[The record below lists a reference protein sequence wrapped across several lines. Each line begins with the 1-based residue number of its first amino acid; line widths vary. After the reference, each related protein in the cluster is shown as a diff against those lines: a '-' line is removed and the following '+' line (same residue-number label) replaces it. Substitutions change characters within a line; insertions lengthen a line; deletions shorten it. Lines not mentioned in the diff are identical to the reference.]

1 MKTRQARRKVT
12 ASTKKVSR
20 AASEGY
26 VMPTKSEGK
35 KGRND
40 GTQALLATG
49 FDLSAIASVW
59 DSCLGTIARC

>member
-1 MKTRQARRKVT
+1 MKARQARRKVT
-12 ASTKKVSR
+12 ASTNNKGWT
-20 AASEGY
+20 APEGY
-26 VMPTKSEGK
+26 MMPTKSEGK

-59 DSCLGTIARC
+59 DSCLGAIARC